1 MLKKTAVLAMLLALL
16 LSFSL
21 QAMAQSENV
30 KAYNLGVEAYR
41 AKNYTEA
48 RQHWTRAVAQGI
60 PAAYNNLG
68 FLLFQGLGGDA
79 DAVRAVALWRDAATM
94 GEAESQWHLASAYEE
109 GKGTVHNKIEA
120 YAWYRCAQ
128 AAYRAQATIDHDDA
142 TITRDIDASVA
153 RLRDAIPE
161 ARRKLA
167 EDLAVIY
174 ITLYATA
181 GANP

>member
-1 MLKKTAVLAMLLALL
+1 MLKKAALLSLLLAC
-16 LSFSL
+16 SL
-21 QAMAQSENV
+21 QAMAQPENA

-48 RQHWTRAVAQGI
+48 RQYWTKAVEQGVSY
-60 PAAYNNLG
+60 AYNNLG
-68 FLLFQGLGGDA
+68 YLLFNGLGGDT
-79 DAVRAVALWRDAATM
+79 DAVRAVALWRDASAT
-94 GEAESQWHLASAYEE
+94 GNPESQWHLASAYEE
-109 GKGTVHNKIEA
+109 GKGTLHNKIEA

-161 ARRKLA
+161 AQRKLA

-181 GANP
+181 GASR

>member
-1 MLKKTAVLAMLLALL
+1 MLKKTAVLALLLAL
-16 LSFSL
+16 SL
-21 QAMAQSENV
+21 QATAQSENV
-30 KAYNLGVEAYR
+30 KAYNLGVDAYR

-48 RQHWTRAVAQGI
+48 RQQWSHAVAQGV
-60 PAAYNNLG
+60 PEAYNNLG

-94 GEAESQWHLASAYEE
+94 GEAESQWHLASAYED

-128 AAYRAQATIDHDDA
+128 AAYRTQATIDHDDA

-153 RLRDAIPE
+153 RLREAIPE

-181 GANP
+181 GTSP